1 MVGCARMHISSDV
14 LDWQVF
20 QCGVAAL
27 DGAALRPPFFFS
39 FPGAIIQICSVSQTN
54 EWHENQSIKNVLPFI
69 MEFPL
74 SKDM

>member
-27 DGAALRPPFFFS
+27 DGAALRPPFFFL
-39 FPGAIIQICSVSQTN
+39 FL
-54 EWHENQSIKNVLPFI
+54 E
-69 MEFPL
+69 PL
-74 SKDM
+74 SKYVLFLKQMNGTKIKVSKMYCPS